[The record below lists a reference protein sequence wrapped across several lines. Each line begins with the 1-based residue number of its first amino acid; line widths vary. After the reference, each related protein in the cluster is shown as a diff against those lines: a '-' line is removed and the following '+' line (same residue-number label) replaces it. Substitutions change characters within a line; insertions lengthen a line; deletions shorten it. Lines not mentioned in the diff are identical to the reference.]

1 MYLVPKPLA
10 RVHGHTQGVV
20 EIVAIATSVG
30 DIPICSPRPLL
41 PLGADVGAGEGAANL
56 GDKFDGYS
64 EIYGLVLLAKATAL
78 ELPSTDL
85 ANIKA
90 AAAGLDLVP
99 HPDDAEKEYACTY
112 GEPEELTATDV
123 DDKNDVPVA
132 IVPVAV
138 AGLAYFVPKPLDVQG

>member
-20 EIVAIATSVG
+20 EVVAIATSVG
-30 DIPICSPRPLL
+30 DMPTCSPRPLL
-41 PLGADVGAGEGAANL
+41 PLGPLVGAGEGPVNL

-64 EIYGLVLLAKATAL
+64 EINGLVLLAKATAL

-90 AAAGLDLVP
+90 VAAGLDLVP
-99 HPDDAEKEYACTY
+99 QPDDDEKE
-112 GEPEELTATDV
+112 
-123 DDKNDVPVA
+123 
-132 IVPVAV
+132 
-138 AGLAYFVPKPLDVQG
+138 